1 MAKTRQQIAN
11 EYGVDRKTFN
21 NWLKRANLNVPSG
34 LICPSATESIYNTFG
49 HPNSKQSKK
58 AIKS

>member
-21 NWLKRANLNVPSG
+21 NWLKRAQINVPAG
-34 LICPSATESIYNTFG
+34 LICPSVYESIYKAFG
-49 HPNSKQSKK
+49 YPKQSQTKK
-58 AIKS
+58 Y

>member
-21 NWLKRANLNVPSG
+21 HWLKRAELNVPAG
-34 LICPSATESIYNTFG
+34 IICPLVTESIYKAFG
-49 HPNSKQSKK
+49 YPKTKQSKRQ
-58 AIKS
+58 